1 MATRYSHF
9 CPVART
15 LEKIGDKWSLLIVRD
30 LLEGPQRFTDLLTGL
45 SNITPKWLTLRLR
58 ELEAGGIVE
67 RDCQSGR
74 REVWYRLTPAG
85 GDLRPLIETLFSW
98 GQRYA
103 MRPPLPGEV
112 VNSERLMKGLAK
124 WLNKRDKQ
132 LSHPAVYAINF
143 PQRTYLLSFAGD
155 EWTSAAGDASDADIK
170 INTTPETIATFTTV
184 QRNERREIFESMRV
198 MGVPRRINEFKKI
211 FSVPDADEKK
221 QTHKQNARENKNE

>member
-30 LLEGPQRFTDLLTGL
+30 LLEGPQRFTDLLAYL
-45 SNITPKWLTLRLR
+45 NNITPKWLTLRLK
-58 ELEAGGIVE
+58 ELAAAGIVE
-67 RDCQSGR
+67 RDGQSGR

-112 VNSERLMKGLAK
+112 VNSERLMRGLAK
-124 WLNKRDKQ
+124 SLNKRGKR
-132 LSHPAVYAINF
+132 LSHPAVYSIKF
-143 PQRTYLLSFAGD
+143 PQCTYLLSFAGD
-155 EWTSAAGDASDADIK
+155 EWTSAVAVGEAPDADIK

-184 QRNERREIFESMRV
+184 PRAERGEVFESMRV
-198 MGVPRRINEFKKI
+198 MGVPARINEFRKI
-211 FSVPDADEKK
+211 FGISSGGREK
-221 QTHKQNARENKNE
+221 NSSIERG